1 VKPLIY
7 RALFLVCWL
16 SFGAAD
22 AQDLPKQ
29 EAVQRLVRSHDP
41 SIFVATGAL
50 YLKQEAIRANG
61 GKPLSPGVLAEVDRL
76 IDANVR
82 DPAWFYAGLSGAAD
96 RFLSAEEADE
106 IATHFDTEGG
116 QLQRRVIELAVGEV
130 LMNVYTFTD
139 RIDYRV
145 KGSSRELQDLQSA
158 VGPMRGTCACP
169 TPRDIDNL
177 KPVADGRA
185 IQVAQDL
192 SVYPGTVKF
201 ASGGAGVK
209 YVKILMMQGIES
221 MTAHFEAVA
230 KQIREIVVTQE
241 VGRLKSRA
249 TIRIDCN
256 SRFGNDRF
264 LSTVFVD
271 N

>member
-1 VKPLIY
+1 MRAIY
-7 RALFLVCWL
+7 RVFFPLCLL
-16 SFGAAD
+16 LFGAAH
-22 AQDLPKQ
+22 AQGDSKQ
-29 EAVQRLVRSHDP
+29 EAVQRLVQSHDP

-61 GKPLSPGVLAEVDRL
+61 SKPLSAAAQVEVDRL

-96 RFLSAEEADE
+96 RYLSAEEADE

-139 RIDYRV
+139 RIDYRL
-145 KGSSRELQDLQSA
+145 KGSSRELQDLQYA

-169 TPRDIDNL
+169 TSRDIGNL
-177 KPVADGRA
+177 QPVTDARA

-221 MTAHFEAVA
+221 MTTHFEVVA
-230 KQIREIVVTQE
+230 KQIRQVAAAQNTP
-241 VGRLKSRA
+241 R
-249 TIRIDCN
+249 
-256 SRFGNDRF
+256 
-264 LSTVFVD
+264 
-271 N
+271 